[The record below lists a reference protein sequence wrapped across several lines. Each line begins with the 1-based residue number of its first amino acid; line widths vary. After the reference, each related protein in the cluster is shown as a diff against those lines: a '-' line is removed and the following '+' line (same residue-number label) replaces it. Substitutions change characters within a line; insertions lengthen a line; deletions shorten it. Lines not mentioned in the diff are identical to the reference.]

1 MERVEYY
8 MVWSQRVGRKAVTF
22 KLAVT
27 MLTQF
32 GYKTTSSAYNFK
44 RLLWKAEGIP
54 LGENTVFFRV
64 ESSGN
69 P

>member
-1 MERVEYY
+1 
-8 MVWSQRVGRKAVTF
+8 
-22 KLAVT
+22 
-27 MLTQF
+27 MLTQI

-54 LGENTVFFRV
+54 LVENTVFFRV